1 MNAIPLTID
10 VHDEEGTAHLGER
23 LASALPDYATV
34 ALIGTLGAG
43 KTRLVQS
50 LAGALGVDRRD
61 VVSPTFVLAQ
71 EYHGRRSLYHV
82 DAYRLKND
90 DEYLALGL
98 EDFLG
103 PSSILVV
110 EWADRIA
117 ACLPADRLEVRIDVV
132 GTTDRRIELVPLGP
146 RHAKALEVLR

>member
-71 EYHGRRSLYHV
+71 EYHGRRS
-82 DAYRLKND
+82 RND
-90 DEYLALGL
+90 LSVVAPVMALTS
-98 EDFLG
+98 F
-103 PSSILVV
+103 
-110 EWADRIA
+110 
-117 ACLPADRLEVRIDVV
+117 
-132 GTTDRRIELVPLGP
+132 
-146 RHAKALEVLR
+146 